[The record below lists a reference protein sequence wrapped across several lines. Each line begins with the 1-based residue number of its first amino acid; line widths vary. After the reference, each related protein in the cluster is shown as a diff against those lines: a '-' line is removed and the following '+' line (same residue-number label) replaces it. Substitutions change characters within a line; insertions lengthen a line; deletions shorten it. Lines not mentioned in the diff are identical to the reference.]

1 MKSTK
6 PPKEYQRVERELP
19 SVNEPM
25 SMYLYLNKP
34 ASNPIIK
41 ILDDLIGLNDEVISK
56 WLNITTRTFRNYKTK
71 ETEIKENTKEHIV
84 SILSLYKHGMEVF
97 DSKNEFENW
106 LTLKNTFLDNQAPM
120 DFMDTISGI
129 QFIDNRL
136 TAMEF
141 GENV

>member
-1 MKSTK
+1 METK
-6 PPKEYQRVERELP
+6 KYKRIEPELP
-19 SVNEPM
+19 CVNEPSGM
-25 SMYLYLNKP
+25 YMYLSQTQNRF
-34 ASNPIIK
+34 IQ
-41 ILDDLIGLNDEVISK
+41 ILDELIGLSDEIISK
-56 WLNITTRTFRNYKTK
+56 WLNITTRTYRNYKTK
-71 ETEIKENTKEHIV
+71 DTEIKENTKEHIV

-97 DSKNEFENW
+97 STKDEFENW
-106 LTLKNTFLDNQAPM
+106 LTLPNPFLDNKAPM

>member
-1 MKSTK
+1 METK
-6 PPKEYQRVERELP
+6 KYKRIEPELP
-19 SVNEPM
+19 CVNEPSGM
-25 SMYLYLNKP
+25 YMYL
-34 ASNPIIK
+34 SQTRQSRFIQ
-41 ILDDLIGLNDEVISK
+41 ILDELIGLSDEIISK
-56 WLNITTRTFRNYKTK
+56 WLNITTRTYRNYKTK
-71 ETEIKENTKEHIV
+71 DTEIKENTKEHIV

-97 DSKNEFENW
+97 STKEEFENW
-106 LTLKNTFLDNQAPM
+106 LTLPNPFLDNKAPM